1 MPQRP
6 SGVVDRRRWGGLR
19 DDESGAVQGQGGVAQ
34 ERSFADRQDHRC
46 CRLRGTEQSRG
57 EQATALVYTVRSD
70 LHGQP
75 WPNCVAQRKW
85 TLHWVNKM
93 AKRQQRV
100 SNLRPYAV
108 IGAEQRLLQIAEE
121 ARAIFRA
128 FPELRAANRGFG
140 ARSGGESPFPL
151 GPQAAEGGGLVGNV
165 RKRKRRKS
173 KMSAAAR
180 KRISEAQKARWAKQK
195 RTGK

>member
-1 MPQRP
+1 MG
-6 SGVVDRRRWGGLR
+6 SLAEVDVAL
-19 DDESGAVQGQGGVAQ
+19 GQQ
-34 ERSFADRQDHRC
+34 
-46 CRLRGTEQSRG
+46 
-57 EQATALVYTVRSD
+57 
-70 LHGQP
+70 
-75 WPNCVAQRKW
+75 
-85 TLHWVNKM
+85 M

-128 FPELRAANRGFG
+128 FPELRAPNRGFD
-140 ARSGGESPFPL
+140 ARSGGE
-151 GPQAAEGGGLVGNV
+151 QAAEGGELVGKL

-195 RTGK
+195 RTGR

>member
-1 MPQRP
+1 MGHSP
-6 SGVVDRRRWGGLR
+6 
-19 DDESGAVQGQGGVAQ
+19 A
-34 ERSFADRQDHRC
+34 
-46 CRLRGTEQSRG
+46 
-57 EQATALVYTVRSD
+57 
-70 LHGQP
+70 
-75 WPNCVAQRKW
+75 
-85 TLHWVNKM
+85 M

-128 FPELRAANRGFG
+128 FPELRAPNRGFG
-140 ARSGGESPFPL
+140 ARGGGESPFPWE
-151 GPQAAEGGGLVGNV
+151 PQAAEGGGPSNGESA
-165 RKRKRRKS
+165 RRRRR

-195 RTGK
+195 KGEK